1 MARDHEGVR
10 FLVRKDPAALLARG
24 DELTERGDHDGAIA
38 AYRRAVDSGHPEV
51 AAAAGVR
58 LGTALRRSG
67 EPAKAAD
74 AYRAVMAAGDQDQG
88 PRAAYL
94 LGGVLTDTSRF
105 DEAVAAYG
113 VVIRSD
119 HELRPDALLRLAEVQ
134 RFDLHDRTAAIATY
148 ERAIADG
155 TRETTPHALLGLA
168 DLLCDE
174 DPERAA
180 DLYRRAA
187 DSGHAEVAPI
197 ASQSLRD

>member
-24 DELTERGDHDGAIA
+24 DELAERGDHDGAIA
-38 AYRRAVDSGHPEV
+38 VYRRAADSGHPE
-51 AAAAGVR
+51 AGVR

-67 EPAKAAD
+67 DPAKAAA
-74 AYRAVMAAGDQDQG
+74 AYRAVLATGDPDQS

-105 DEAVAAYG
+105 AEAVTAYE
-113 VVIRSD
+113 VVVRSD

-148 ERAIADG
+148 ERAIAEG
-155 TRETTPHALLGLA
+155 SPETAPHALLGLA
-168 DLLCDE
+168 DLLCDD

-180 DLYRRAA
+180 GLYRRAA

-197 ASQSLRD
+197 ARQALRS